1 MYCTATLAVVSLS
14 NPPTLCRSDEVGEL
28 CIAAT
33 ISSTSFASSSAA
45 NSTLASTTP
54 STPLLAHSSLLL
66 PTSAPPSAAVN
77 PFTAAATAS
86 APTAGGSGS
95 GCGYWGLTGLTNSTF
110 KVQPLG
116 ADGCPILG
124 ANGESY
130 FVRSGLLG
138 FIAPVCKLCT
148 LTLDTKH

>member
-1 MYCTATLAVVSLS
+1 M
-14 NPPTLCRSDEVGEL
+14 GEL

-33 ISSTSFASSSAA
+33 ISSTSAAAGISSSG
-45 NSTLASTTP
+45 TTP
-54 STPLLAHSSLLL
+54 STPLLAHSSFLL
-66 PTSAPPSAAVN
+66 PTSAPPSSSVN

-95 GCGYWGLTGLTNSTF
+95 GCGYWGLTGLTNNTF

-116 ADGCPILG
+116 ADGRPILG
-124 ANGESY
+124 ANGEGY

-138 FIAPVCKLCT
+138 FIAPVYTPT
-148 LTLDTKH
+148 LTCVPIRVIAQIQL